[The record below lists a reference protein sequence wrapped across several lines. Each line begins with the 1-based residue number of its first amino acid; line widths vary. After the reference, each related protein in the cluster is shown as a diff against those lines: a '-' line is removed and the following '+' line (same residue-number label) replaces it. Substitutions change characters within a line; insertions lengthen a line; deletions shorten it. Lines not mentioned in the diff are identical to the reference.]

1 MLTTYQI
8 TTGEVS
14 HPTNRY
20 PGYFQ
25 VNFRVQN
32 DVVPGSAIAV
42 RLTYLGRPSNA
53 VTIGVQ

>member
-1 MLTTYQI
+1 MLTTNQI

-14 HPTNRY
+14 HRTNRD

-32 DVVPGSAIAV
+32 GVVPGSAMAV

-53 VTIGVQ
+53 VTIGMQ